1 MDAKTCVEI
10 LCRRPN
16 CSHNPTSGEAASICG
31 VCIPSADSQNSAT
44 TEGGGGDD
52 SGLGE
57 MAVLDLLALFSDL
70 QSQRIQAY
78 ALYNSALEVLM
89 TEGRIAEYSS
99 LCAEMT
105 ARFSV
110 ISNTIIAV
118 EGKLRKLQP
127 SMTFADL
134 IRKVQ
139 ASEKEKLTLVASS
152 HMEKIALAYPALK
165 THMGIE
171 PQPEYISKRIEEV
184 ERQISEYIEN
194 IQIEKCDLE

>member
-1 MDAKTCVEI
+1 MDARTCVEI
-10 LCRRPN
+10 LCKRPN
-16 CSHNPTSGEAASICG
+16 CSHDPSSSNAASICG
-31 VCIPSADSQNSAT
+31 VCVPSVDSQSTAT
-44 TEGGGGDD
+44 TEYDGGNDL
-52 SGLGE
+52 GLGD
-57 MAVLDLLALFSDL
+57 MAALDLLALFSDL

-78 ALYNSALEVLM
+78 ALYDSALDVLI

-118 EGKLRKLQP
+118 ERKLRKSQP
-127 SMTFADL
+127 SMTFADF

-139 ASEKEKLTLVASS
+139 EFEKEKLTLVASS

-194 IQIEKCDLE
+194 IQVEKCDLV